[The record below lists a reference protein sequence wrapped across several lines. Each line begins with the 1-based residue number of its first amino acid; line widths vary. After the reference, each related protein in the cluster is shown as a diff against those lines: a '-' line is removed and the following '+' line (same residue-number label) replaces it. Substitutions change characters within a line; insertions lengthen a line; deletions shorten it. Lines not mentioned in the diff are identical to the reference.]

1 MSDAPGVS
9 APWVPGEAGGE
20 AEALSGRSADKR
32 YAPATLRNRDAI
44 VDVLRTVLP
53 EQGLVLEIASGSG
66 EHAVHFARSFPMLD
80 WQPSDPDPA
89 ALASIA
95 AWSGEAGLA
104 NVRPP
109 VRIDAAGGGW
119 PVTRAGAIL
128 CINMAHISPWAAT
141 VGLFRGGAGVL
152 EPGAPLILYGPYVEA
167 GVETAPSNVAFDGSL
182 KARDPEWGLR
192 DLADM
197 DAVAVEF
204 GFARMGRVEMP
215 ANNLMLIYR
224 RVGVA

>member
-1 MSDAPGVS
+1 VSDAPGVS
-9 APWVPGEAGGE
+9 ALWMPGEAG
-20 AEALSGRSADKR
+20 AEADKR
-32 YAPATLRNRDAI
+32 YSPATLRNRDAI

-53 EQGLVLEIASGSG
+53 EHGLVLEIASGSG
-66 EHAVHFARSFPMLD
+66 EHVVHFARACPGLT

-89 ALASIA
+89 AIASIA

-119 PVTRAGAIL
+119 PGTRAEAIL
-128 CINMAHISPWAAT
+128 CINMVHIAPWAAT
-141 VGLFRGGAGVL
+141 VGLFREGAGVL
-152 EPGAPLILYGPYVEA
+152 VPGAPLILYGPYVEE
-167 GVETAPSNVAFDGSL
+167 GVETALSNVAFDGSL
-182 KARDPEWGLR
+182 KERDPAWGLR
-192 DLADM
+192 DLADV
-197 DAVAVEF
+197 DVVAAEY

-224 RVGVA
+224 CVGVA